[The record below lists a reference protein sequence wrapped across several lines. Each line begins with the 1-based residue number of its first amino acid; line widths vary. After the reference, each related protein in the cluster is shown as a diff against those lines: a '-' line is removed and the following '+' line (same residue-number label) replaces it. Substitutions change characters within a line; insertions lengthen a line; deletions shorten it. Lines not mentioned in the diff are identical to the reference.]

1 MSVQCVFVHRKI
13 NLSPSTHTHTVLTFA
28 QQLTVNLI
36 TIRDKTHKQLVFF
49 QTFFH
54 HSVFWHMLPENSS
67 SSPPLTLHPSKLSFS
82 PSSPAGQRRFPADSQ
97 QVHGGPRHGV
107 LWDSETSRSPSL
119 CEEPRTAAAAWT
131 AAAAAEG
138 KGRTINKI
146 KIYYIWWICAKC
158 QSGKSH
164 KHSFVWWICF
174 RFVCFFLIIVY
185 AHYQFWC
192 FVLFFCSS
200 LLGLGFLMKAPPLL
214 KRSPM
219 AAFSSNPSSTRLTAL
234 STTSFSEENPLLERW
249 AGWHSLTFFDQQ
261 SWRW

>member
-13 NLSPSTHTHTVLTFA
+13 NLSLSTHTHTVLTFA

-36 TIRDKTHKQLVFF
+36 TIRDKTHKQFCFF

-82 PSSPAGQRRFPADSQ
+82 FSSPAGQRRFPADSQ

-164 KHSFVWWICF
+164 KHSFVWWIF
-174 RFVCFFLIIVY
+174 FSFFWLLFMLITNSGVLSCFF
-185 AHYQFWC
+185 
-192 FVLFFCSS
+192 
-200 LLGLGFLMKAPPLL
+200 
-214 KRSPM
+214 
-219 AAFSSNPSSTRLTAL
+219 
-234 STTSFSEENPLLERW
+234 
-249 AGWHSLTFFDQQ
+249 
-261 SWRW
+261 